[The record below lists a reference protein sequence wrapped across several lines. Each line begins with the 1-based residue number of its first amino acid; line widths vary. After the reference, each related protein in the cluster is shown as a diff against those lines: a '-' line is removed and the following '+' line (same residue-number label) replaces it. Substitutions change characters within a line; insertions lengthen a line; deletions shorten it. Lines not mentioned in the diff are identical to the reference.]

1 MKNSILIFT
10 LLTAVAITGCDK
22 KPKDTFV
29 PDSAPP
35 TSSQTAPLPPG
46 HPAINPAGSAM
57 NSSSDAELT
66 QKATVISSQ
75 DVPQFTYLEVKQ
87 DGQTR
92 WLAASTIAVKKG
104 DVIQFDKGVTMLN
117 FNSKT
122 LNRTFPSI
130 TFVNRVTVAKGG

>member
-1 MKNSILIFT
+1 MRYATLIVAF
-10 LLTAVAITGCDK
+10 LAVVAVTACDK

-29 PDSAPP
+29 PDPVMP
-35 TSSQTAPLPPG
+35 SSSSAPLPPG
-46 HPAINPAGSAM
+46 HPAINPASP
-57 NSSSDAELT
+57 SSNAELA

-87 DGQTR
+87 GDQTR

-104 DVIQFDKGVTMLN
+104 DVIQFDNGSTMTN
-117 FNSKT
+117 FTSKT

-130 TFVNRVTVAKGG
+130 TFVNRVTVVNGG

>member
-1 MKNSILIFT
+1 MKYATLIVAF
-10 LLTAVAITGCDK
+10 LAAVAVTACDK

-29 PDSAPP
+29 PDPVVP
-35 TSSQTAPLPPG
+35 SSSSAPLPPG
-46 HPAINPAGSAM
+46 HPAINPAGAM
-57 NSSSDAELT
+57 SPSSGAELT

-87 DGQTR
+87 GDQTR

-104 DVIQFDKGVTMLN
+104 DVIQFDNGSTMTN
-117 FNSKT
+117 FTSKT

-130 TFVNRVTVAKGG
+130 TFVNRVTVVNGG

>member
-1 MKNSILIFT
+1 MKRSTLIVA
-10 LLTAVAITGCDK
+10 LLAVVAVTACDK

-29 PDSAPP
+29 PDPVMP
-35 TSSQTAPLPPG
+35 SSSSAPLPPG
-46 HPAINPAGSAM
+46 HPAINPAGAM
-57 NSSSDAELT
+57 SPSSGAELT

-87 DGQTR
+87 GDQTR

-104 DVIQFDKGVTMLN
+104 DVIQFDNGSTMTN
-117 FNSKT
+117 FTSKT

-130 TFVNRVTVAKGG
+130 TFVNRVTVVNGG